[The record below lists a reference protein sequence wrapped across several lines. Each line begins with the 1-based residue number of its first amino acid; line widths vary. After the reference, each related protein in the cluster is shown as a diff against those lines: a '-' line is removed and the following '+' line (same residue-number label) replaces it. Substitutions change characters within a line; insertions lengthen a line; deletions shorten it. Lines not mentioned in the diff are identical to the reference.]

1 MKDFTDKLAVVTGA
15 SSGIGQAIALE
26 LASHG
31 ASVVLVGTNM
41 KRLAE
46 TKKLCDGIGATSYVQ
61 QANVADKGEMQSL
74 ANTVINEIGVPDIL
88 VNNAGVVMS
97 GLIHEVEPED
107 WERLMG
113 INVMGVVY
121 GCRYFLPAML
131 EKAQGGHVVNM
142 ASAAGLI
149 GQPGMSTYCATK
161 HAVVGLS
168 ASMRYELSGQN
179 IGVTTICPGYVQT
192 PIIDNLKL
200 VGKLDTPKI
209 KQKVAGDMK
218 RNKLTPEMVAQRT
231 LKAIRKNEA
240 FVTIGRDAKAAYF
253 GKRYIPAL
261 LDKAFSR

>member
-1 MKDFTDKLAVVTGA
+1 MKDFNDKIAVVTGG
-15 SSGIGQAIALE
+15 SSGIGQAIATE

-31 ASVVLVGTNM
+31 ATVVLVGTNLE
-41 KRLAE
+41 RLNE
-46 TKKLCDGIGATSYVQ
+46 SKKLCEDIGATAHVQ
-61 QANVADKGEMQSL
+61 QANVADRKQMQGL
-74 ANTVINEIGVPDIL
+74 AATVIEDIGIPDIL

-107 WERLMG
+107 WERLIG

-121 GCRYFLPAML
+121 GCRYFLPAMI
-131 EKAQGGHVVNM
+131 ERGQGGHVVNM

-168 ASMRYELSGQN
+168 ASMRYELSGHG

-192 PIIDNLKL
+192 PILNNLKL
-200 VGKLDTPKI
+200 VGKLDTPKV
-209 KQKVAGDMK
+209 KDKVAGDMRK
-218 RNKLTPEMVAQRT
+218 NNLTAEQVAQRT

-240 FVTIGRDAKAAYF
+240 FATIGRDAKAAWLGHRF
-253 GKRYIPAL
+253 TPGLIDRM
-261 LDKAFSR
+261 FSR